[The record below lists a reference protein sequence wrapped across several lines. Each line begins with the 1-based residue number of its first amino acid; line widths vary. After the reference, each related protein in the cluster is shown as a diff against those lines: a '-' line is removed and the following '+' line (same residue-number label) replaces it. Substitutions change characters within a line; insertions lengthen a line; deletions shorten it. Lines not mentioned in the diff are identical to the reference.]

1 MSSSLKIPLA
11 IILGGII
18 IAVAVYVSM
27 PKDSAKNVGNPLLVR
42 PVGIQDH
49 ILGNPAAPVQI
60 IEYSDFDCEF
70 CKGFHETLHQIIV
83 DKGVEGQVAWIF
95 RQFPLSEIH
104 PNALAHARATECA
117 ASVAGNDGFWKFADA
132 LFANQPVDP
141 AQYGALA
148 SSAGIPGVPF
158 ATCYASAS
166 ANFDVRIAP
175 DRKNAL
181 DVGAQGTPY
190 SLILVAGKPPIVMNG
205 AYSYDAVKQLVD
217 AALSNSLWKYP

>member
-117 ASVAGNDGFWKFADA
+117 ASVAGNDGFW
-132 LFANQPVDP
+132 
-141 AQYGALA
+141 
-148 SSAGIPGVPF
+148 
-158 ATCYASAS
+158 
-166 ANFDVRIAP
+166 
-175 DRKNAL
+175 
-181 DVGAQGTPY
+181 
-190 SLILVAGKPPIVMNG
+190 
-205 AYSYDAVKQLVD
+205 
-217 AALSNSLWKYP
+217 